1 MKKLMILFAAML
13 ISIPPISQERS
24 KLLYFLLA
32 ENNVFPL
39 ND

>member
-1 MKKLMILFAAML
+1 MKKLLFLFAGML
-13 ISIPPISQERS
+13 ITIPAISQERS